1 MRVMH
6 RSEFKT
12 MPWPN
17 GQGVAHE
24 VFHLVEDGMTVW
36 RISLAE
42 VVGDCVF
49 SAFDGMKRST
59 TVVSGAGMD
68 LAHAGGEISLRPL
81 EPVTW
86 DGGLALTGTLLE
98 GAVEN
103 FNVIW
108 DAERM
113 DVEVWVCGVEEARAG
128 DVVFVL
134 AGEVEGGKERVGRHG
149 VVWCDGDLEGPARVV
164 LVRTQ
169 WWGSR
174 KF

>member
-24 VFHLVEDGMTVW
+24 VFHLVEDGKTVW

-68 LAHAGGEISLRPL
+68 LAHADGEILLRPL

-86 DGGLALTGTLLE
+86 DGGLALTGVLLD

-108 DAERM
+108 DAARM
-113 DVEVWVCGVEEARAG
+113 DVEVLVCGVSEARAG

-134 AGEVEGGKERVGRHG
+134 SGEVEGVGRHG
-149 VVWCDGDLEGPARVV
+149 MVWCDGEVPGDAEVV
-164 LVRTQ
+164 LVRVMK
-169 WWGSR
+169 R
-174 KF
+174 